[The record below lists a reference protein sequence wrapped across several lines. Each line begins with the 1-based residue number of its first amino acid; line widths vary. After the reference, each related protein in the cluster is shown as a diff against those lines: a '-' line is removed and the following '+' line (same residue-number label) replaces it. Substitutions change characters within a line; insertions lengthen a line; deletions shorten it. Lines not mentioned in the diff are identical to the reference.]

1 MDPVAAG
8 NYGHLRAENLYN
20 VTGRVALVTGGGTG
34 IGLMIAQGLAIN
46 GARVYIAGR
55 RKDVL
60 EKAISDLAKGTGEL
74 IPLVLDVTDK
84 ASITNAVNEIEARE
98 GRLHILVNN
107 AGQTGP
113 VSHFFSE
120 PSSEPSKLGPALFEN
135 ETFEQWAQLFTVNVS
150 SAFFVT
156 TAFLAL
162 LDKGSDDGVS
172 SGYSSVVINISSI
185 SGLMKLSQN
194 HFAYNTSK
202 AALIHLGK
210 MMATEFALKSVR
222 VRVNDIAPG
231 VYASEMTNR
240 EGGRFTPEESTKISG
255 SLRPLPA
262 GRDGSDAEMAAT
274 ALYLASPAGAYM
286 NGQTLT
292 IDGSFV
298 AVNPAVA

>member
-1 MDPVAAG
+1 MDPAAG
-8 NYGHLRAENLYN
+8 NYGHLRAETLYN

-55 RKDVL
+55 RKEVL
-60 EKAISDLAKGTGEL
+60 ERAIAEAGKGSGEL

-113 VSHFFSE
+113 VSHFFE
-120 PSSEPSKLGPALFEN
+120 KPAADPPQLGPQLFAN
-135 ETFEQWAQLFTVNVS
+135 ETFEEWSQLFQVNVF

-172 SGYSSVVINISSI
+172 TGYSSVVINVSSI
-185 SGLMKLSQN
+185 SGIMKLSQN
-194 HFAYNTSK
+194 HFAYNASK
-202 AALIHLGK
+202 AALLHLGR
-210 MMATEFALKSVR
+210 MLATECALRNIR

-231 VYASEMTNR
+231 VYASEMTSR
-240 EGGRFTPEESTKISG
+240 EGGRFTAEETNFVGK

-286 NGQTLT
+286 NGQTMV
-292 IDGSFV
+292 IDGGFI
-298 AVNPAVA
+298 ATNPAVM

>member
-1 MDPVAAG
+1 MDTATG
-8 NYGHLRAENLYN
+8 NYGHLRAEALYN
-20 VTGRVALVTGGGTG
+20 VSGRVALVTGGGTG

-60 EKAISDLAKGTGEL
+60 EKAIGDLAKGTGEL

-113 VSHFFSE
+113 VTPAFGQ
-120 PSSEPSKLGPALFEN
+120 PSSDPQKIGQALFEN
-135 ETFEQWAQLFTVNVS
+135 ESFEQWAQLFTVNVS
-150 SAFFVT
+150 AAFFVT

-185 SGLMKLSQN
+185 SGVIKLSQN
-194 HFAYNTSK
+194 HFAYNSSK
-202 AALIHLGK
+202 AALLHLGR
-210 MMATEFALKSVR
+210 MMATEFALKNVR

-231 VYASEMTNR
+231 VYASEMTSR
-240 EGGRFTPEESTKISG
+240 EGGRFTPEEANQVG
-255 SLRPLPA
+255 MPLRPLPA
-262 GRDGSDAEMAAT
+262 ARDGSDAEMAAT

-286 NGQTLT
+286 NGQSMV
-292 IDGSFV
+292 IDGGYV
-298 AVNPAVA
+298 ATNPAVV